1 MRRRPIALTFCAL
14 VFLYFPIQW
23 GLQVWR
29 GHPVYFG
36 DVLFSLLLP
45 SVLLV
50 GLLRVARVG
59 WYTLIAFGF
68 IWGARD
74 LYVYYSSQGANL
86 APIVIHLFI
95 YLVSL
100 SYFINPR
107 VRHLYFDPRMHWW
120 KTKQRFETHMP
131 TIVRHQGEWF
141 YPIMRN
147 ISEGGCFLEI
157 PHGMLVSDQLDIHV
171 PLPEPLNVPVI
182 KAKGEIRWV
191 SKDPLRMGLGVQ
203 FNALPREQSR
213 ALKSFVRKQL

>member
-1 MRRRPIALTFCAL
+1 MRRRPIALTLCAL
-14 VFLYFPIQW
+14 VFLYFPISW
-23 GLQVWR
+23 GVQVWR

-36 DVLFSLLLP
+36 DVLFSLILP
-45 SVLLV
+45 ALLLV
-50 GLLRVARVG
+50 GLMRVVRVG

-74 LYVYYSSQGANL
+74 LYIYYSSQGANL
-86 APIVIHLFI
+86 APIVVHLFI
-95 YLVSL
+95 YLVRL

-147 ISEGGCFLEI
+147 ISEGGCFWKSPRHAGERSLG
-157 PHGMLVSDQLDIHV
+157 HSS

-182 KAKGEIRWV
+182 KARGEIRWV
-191 SKDPLRMGLGVQ
+191 SKDPLEWAWVYNSITCPGIKA
-203 FNALPREQSR
+203 AL
-213 ALKSFVRKQL
+213 